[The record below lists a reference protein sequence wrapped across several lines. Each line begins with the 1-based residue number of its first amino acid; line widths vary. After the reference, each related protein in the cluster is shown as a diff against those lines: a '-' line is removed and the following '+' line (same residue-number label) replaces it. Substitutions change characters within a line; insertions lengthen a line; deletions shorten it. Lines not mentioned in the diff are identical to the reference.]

1 VLVALRILYRT
12 ELLDESVKLGNY
24 RYEVMV
30 FHMDKVVGREAGVA
44 LLGRTVPR
52 QMMGDIYIN

>member
-1 VLVALRILYRT
+1 LRILYRT